1 MHREPWKYRNT
12 LNCSKMKGKDQS
24 PNSANQSSFTGSS
37 VYHLAGFH
45 PHWHLNANHYSLL
58 CLVIKG
64 KSTHKHCQRRAA
76 NMWGSIIWKYPM
88 AGQGAYD
95 SGILPPLCCVT
106 FSKAPWSEQEL
117 VHQFLFK
124 QPWGMGICLELGE
137 GLSFQDPSLTWLVR
151 TGGKH
156 IRYSMSL
163 CLVVECKWQAANLR
177 ENLKGFAKH
186 SQCVPSS

>member
-1 MHREPWKYRNT
+1 MGLCTIFISQSKTEVTNNSRERGRLRLNGLPMHREPWKYRNT
-12 LNCSKMKGKDQS
+12 LNCSKMKGKDRS

-106 FSKAPWSEQEL
+106 FSKAP
-117 VHQFLFK
+117 
-124 QPWGMGICLELGE
+124 
-137 GLSFQDPSLTWLVR
+137 
-151 TGGKH
+151 
-156 IRYSMSL
+156 
-163 CLVVECKWQAANLR
+163 
-177 ENLKGFAKH
+177 
-186 SQCVPSS
+186 

>member
-1 MHREPWKYRNT
+1 MGSRRRESPGSTENT
-12 LNCSKMKGKDQS
+12 LNCSKMKGRDRS

-76 NMWGSIIWKYPM
+76 NTWGSIIWKCPTSW
-88 AGQGAYD
+88 QGAYG

-106 FSKAPWSEQEL
+106 FRRPLAVSKNWFTSSYL
-117 VHQFLFK
+117 SSH
-124 QPWGMGICLELGE
+124 GE
-137 GLSFQDPSLTWLVR
+137 WAS
-151 TGGKH
+151 
-156 IRYSMSL
+156 
-163 CLVVECKWQAANLR
+163 A
-177 ENLKGFAKH
+177 
-186 SQCVPSS
+186 